1 MDNLKLTTARININL
16 TINKMLLRLQLEKM
30 GEEKRKGI
38 QRICNDLEQVRITLS
53 ELEAENRQ
61 LMQENTEL
69 LKINLELNSK
79 LSIEKIY
86 EL

>member
-1 MDNLKLTTARININL
+1 MDNLKITIARININL

-30 GEEKRKGI
+30 GDEKRIGI
-38 QRICNDLEQVRITLS
+38 ERICNDLEQVRITLS

-69 LKINLELNSK
+69 LRINLELNSK
-79 LSIEKIY
+79 LAIDKKY

>member
-30 GEEKRKGI
+30 NDEKRKGI
-38 QRICNDLEQVRITLS
+38 ERICNDLEQVRITLS

-61 LMQENTEL
+61 LMHENTEL
-69 LKINLELNSK
+69 LRINLELNSK
-79 LSIEKIY
+79 LAIQKIY

>member
-30 GEEKRKGI
+30 SDEKRKGI
-38 QRICNDLEQVRITLS
+38 ERICNDLEQVRITLF
-53 ELEAENRQ
+53 ELESENRQ
-61 LMQENTEL
+61 LMHENTEL
-69 LKINLELNSK
+69 LRINLELNSK
-79 LSIEKIY
+79 LAIDKIY

>member
-30 GEEKRKGI
+30 SDEKRIGI
-38 QRICNDLEQVRITLS
+38 QNICNDLEQVRITLS

-69 LKINLELNSK
+69 LRINLELNSK
-79 LSIEKIY
+79 LAIEKIY

>member
-30 GEEKRKGI
+30 GDEKKKGI
-38 QRICNDLEQVRITLS
+38 LNICNDLEQVRITLS

-69 LKINLELNSK
+69 LRINLELNSK
-79 LSIEKIY
+79 LAIDKIY

>member
-30 GEEKRKGI
+30 SDEKRIGI
-38 QRICNDLEQVRITLS
+38 QNICNDLEQVRITLF

-69 LKINLELNSK
+69 LRINLELNSK
-79 LSIEKIY
+79 LAIDKIY

>member
-1 MDNLKLTTARININL
+1 MNNLKLTTARININL

-30 GEEKRKGI
+30 SDEKRKGI
-38 QRICNDLEQVRITLS
+38 ERICNDLEQVRITLS

-69 LKINLELNSK
+69 LRINLELNSK
-79 LSIEKIY
+79 LAIDKIY

>member
-30 GEEKRKGI
+30 SDEKRIGI

-69 LKINLELNSK
+69 LRINLELNSK
-79 LSIEKIY
+79 LAIDKIY

>member
-1 MDNLKLTTARININL
+1 MDNLKLTTARININI

-30 GEEKRKGI
+30 GDEKRKGI
-38 QRICNDLEQVRITLS
+38 ERICNDLEQVRITLS

-61 LMQENTEL
+61 LMHENTEL
-69 LKINLELNSK
+69 LRINLELNSK
-79 LSIEKIY
+79 LAIEKIF

>member
-30 GEEKRKGI
+30 NDEKRKGI
-38 QRICNDLEQVRITLS
+38 ERICNDLEQVRITLS

-69 LKINLELNSK
+69 LRINLELNSK
-79 LSIEKIY
+79 LAIDKIF

>member
-30 GEEKRKGI
+30 SDEKRIGI
-38 QRICNDLEQVRITLS
+38 QNICNDLEQVRITLS
-53 ELEAENRQ
+53 ELESENRQ

-69 LKINLELNSK
+69 LRINLELNSK
-79 LSIEKIY
+79 LAIEKIY

>member
-30 GEEKRKGI
+30 SDEKRIGI
-38 QRICNDLEQVRITLS
+38 QRICNDLEQVRITLF

-69 LKINLELNSK
+69 LRINLELNSK
-79 LSIEKIY
+79 LAIDKIY

>member
-16 TINKMLLRLQLEKM
+16 TINKMLLRLQLERM
-30 GEEKRKGI
+30 GDEKRIGI
-38 QRICNDLEQVRITLS
+38 QRICNDLEQVRITLY

-69 LKINLELNSK
+69 LRINLELNSK
-79 LSIEKIY
+79 LAIEKIY

>member
-30 GEEKRKGI
+30 SDEKRKGI
-38 QRICNDLEQVRITLS
+38 ERICNDLEQVRITLS

-61 LMQENTEL
+61 LMHENTEL
-69 LKINLELNSK
+69 LRINLELNSK
-79 LSIEKIY
+79 LAIDKIY

>member
-30 GEEKRKGI
+30 SDEKRIGI
-38 QRICNDLEQVRITLS
+38 QNICNDLEQVRITLS

-61 LMQENTEL
+61 LMHENTEL
-69 LKINLELNSK
+69 LRINLELNSK
-79 LSIEKIY
+79 LAIDKIY

>member
-30 GEEKRKGI
+30 GDEKRIGI
-38 QRICNDLEQVRITLS
+38 QNICNDLEQVRITLS

-69 LKINLELNSK
+69 LRINLELNSK
-79 LSIEKIY
+79 LAIDKIY

>member
-30 GEEKRKGI
+30 SDEKRKGI

-69 LKINLELNSK
+69 LRINLELNSK
-79 LSIEKIY
+79 LAIEKIF
-86 EL
+86 EI

>member
-30 GEEKRKGI
+30 SDEKRKGI

-69 LKINLELNSK
+69 LRINLELNSK
-79 LSIEKIY
+79 LAIEKIY

>member
-30 GEEKRKGI
+30 SDEKRKGI
-38 QRICNDLEQVRITLS
+38 ERICNDLEQVRITLS

-69 LKINLELNSK
+69 LRINLDLNSK
-79 LSIEKIY
+79 LAIEKIF

>member
-30 GEEKRKGI
+30 SDEKRKGI
-38 QRICNDLEQVRITLS
+38 ERICNDLEQVRITLS
-53 ELEAENRQ
+53 ELESENRQ

-69 LKINLELNSK
+69 LRINLELNSK
-79 LSIEKIY
+79 LAIDKIY

>member
-30 GEEKRKGI
+30 SDEKRKGI
-38 QRICNDLEQVRITLS
+38 QNICNDLEQVRITLS

-69 LKINLELNSK
+69 LRINLELNSK
-79 LSIEKIY
+79 LAIDKIY

>member
-30 GEEKRKGI
+30 SDEKRKGI
-38 QRICNDLEQVRITLS
+38 ERICNDLEQVRITLS

-69 LKINLELNSK
+69 LRINLELNSK
-79 LSIEKIY
+79 LAIEKIY